1 MCMKFMW
8 RMKGSF
14 EAHGSH
20 VRILCG
26 LVYIIMWYSFKYQI
40 KHYGLINNKAKILFV
55 SFQEV
60 SFLN

>member
-1 MCMKFMW
+1 MW

-26 LVYIIMWYSFKYQI
+26 LLDIIMWYSFKYQI
-40 KHYGLINNKAKILFV
+40 NHYCLINNKAKLLFV

>member
-1 MCMKFMW
+1 MW

-20 VRILCG
+20 VRILSG
-26 LVYIIMWYSFKYQI
+26 PVYIIMWHSFKYQI
-40 KHYGLINNKAKILFV
+40 KHYGRINNNVKILFV